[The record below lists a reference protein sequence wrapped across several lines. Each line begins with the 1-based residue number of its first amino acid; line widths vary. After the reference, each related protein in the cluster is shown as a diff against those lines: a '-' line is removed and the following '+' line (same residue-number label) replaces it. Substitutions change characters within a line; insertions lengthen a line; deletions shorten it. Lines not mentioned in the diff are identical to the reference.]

1 MRPVMAG
8 EPRPP
13 PRRDTVKGVG
23 RGRAESGA
31 AVRDARRG
39 RGRPGARRSR
49 AREGDGVGDG
59 PGLLDMRV
67 YRRSGLIAR
76 YRAGRPALA
85 SRGPTLTI
93 CPYVSQK

>member
-1 MRPVMAG
+1 
-8 EPRPP
+8 
-13 PRRDTVKGVG
+13 
-23 RGRAESGA
+23 
-31 AVRDARRG
+31 
-39 RGRPGARRSR
+39 
-49 AREGDGVGDG
+49 VGDG

-76 YRAGRPALA
+76 YRAGGPALA